1 MISIAPVV
9 AATSAQSEPD
19 IILGS
24 YLIAY
29 FTAILLIP
37 LPSSRFLKA

>member
-9 AATSAQSEPD
+9 AATCAQSEPD

-24 YLIAY
+24 SLIAY
-29 FTAILLIP
+29 FAAISPIP
-37 LPSSRFLKA
+37 LPSLRLLKA